1 MALFKT
7 MDSEYIKMCKIN
19 DVLDELADG
28 DEEKK
33 IHPSYYVEKKD
44 KKTGEKKRIFKPD
57 KGIVRTEDG
66 RWKVSDEYLKYYK
79 DETSIDYSAV
89 LTLIKKVY
97 ESREDDVKT
106 AKEDQTP
113 IDLSGIKLNPTE
125 EYHQE
130 EQYNSEN
137 GSYDPIK
144 VLKAIAFRFYSSIFP
159 DEGQPGAT
167 EFSKKTL
174 SKVKKILYPETYGF
188 DDQYGE
194 LWIYTTD
201 ELIDNAKLKN
211 DNQLSDNG
219 SNRTVEFADGT
230 KKHMVLLCLEK
241 TANNEPK
248 PTFQKL
254 YTLVHEISHSLG
266 KEIEINTRVGNMFGE
281 TESMIIESLF
291 SKFLLDNDDIQIPDK
306 EKRVLSYEHG
316 PSRVR
321 TIGELLN
328 IYKLGSQFYQRK
340 QEEIQGE
347 DVYIDFEDKD
357 VQEDVF
363 KEIFGEE
370 YYEQNKEKLKIKDED
385 FEIYKGWDPKN
396 VLNDY
401 FSHRYTIG
409 NLIAPYIVNTY
420 FANPQLG
427 RQYIDSFWSM
437 AYEKKSDGSERTIA
451 EVLESIGIKG
461 DKGLERLANEYTEW
475 VTRANNGE
483 TDKLFKGKTREV
495 TSRKLDSFIE
505 DLDDSISQRATIS
518 GINQETQY
526 IKSKTRDRSNQEIEI
541 SKDEE

>member
-7 MDSEYIKMCKIN
+7 MDSEYIKLCKIN

-28 DEEKK
+28 DEEQK

-44 KKTGEKKRIFKPD
+44 EKTGEKKRVFKPD
-57 KGIVRTEDG
+57 KGIVRTEG
-66 RWKVSDEYLKYYK
+66 GGWKVSDEYLKYYK

-97 ESREDDVKT
+97 ESREDGVKT

-113 IDLSGIKLNPTE
+113 VDLSSI
-125 EYHQE
+125 
-130 EQYNSEN
+130 S
-137 GSYDPIK
+137 SDPIEAMK
-144 VLKAIAFRFYSSIFP
+144 MVAFRFYSSIFP
-159 DEGQPGAT
+159 DEGQPGVT

-201 ELIDNAKLKN
+201 ELIDNAKLK
-211 DNQLSDNG
+211 DNEQLSDNG
-219 SNRTVEFADGT
+219 TNKTVEFADGT
-230 KKHMVLLCLEK
+230 KKHMVLLCLK
-241 TANNEPK
+241 KDANNEPM

-291 SKFLLDNDDIQIPDK
+291 SKFLLDNNDIQIPDK
-306 EKRVLSYEHG
+306 EKRVLNYEHG

-321 TIGELLN
+321 TLGELLN
-328 IYKLGSQFYQRK
+328 IYKLGAQFYQRK

-347 DVYIDFEDKD
+347 DVYIDFEDEKTMNA
-357 VQEDVF
+357 VF
-363 KEIFGEE
+363 IDLFGREASPEERKKIMDDLNGTEENKAYKE
-370 YYEQNKEKLKIKDED
+370 
-385 FEIYKGWDPKN
+385 WDPKH

-420 FANPQLG
+420 LANPQLG
-427 RQYIDSFWSM
+427 RQYIENFFGM
-437 AYEKKSDGSERTIA
+437 AYGKNPDGSEHTIA
-451 EVLESIGIKG
+451 EVLESIGIVR

-483 TDKLFKGKTREV
+483 IDRLFKGKTRYQLAERGNYV
-495 TSRKLDSFIE
+495 TGRKLGSQTVADMQDIE
-505 DLDDSISQRATIS
+505 TTDKDNAEIARQQKEISQTKESHDIV
-518 GINQETQY
+518 EY
-526 IKSKTRDRSNQEIEI
+526 
-541 SKDEE
+541 